1 MDNDR
6 ITIELANI
14 RLYAQRLVLLIDA
27 LMREMRE
34 EQERANK
41 KNKEPLW
48 ISDFTEALGELLDG
62 AMVRTEK
69 ASE

>member
-27 LMREMRE
+27 LMREIRE

-41 KNKEPLW
+41 KK
-48 ISDFTEALGELLDG
+48 
-62 AMVRTEK
+62 VRE
-69 ASE
+69 